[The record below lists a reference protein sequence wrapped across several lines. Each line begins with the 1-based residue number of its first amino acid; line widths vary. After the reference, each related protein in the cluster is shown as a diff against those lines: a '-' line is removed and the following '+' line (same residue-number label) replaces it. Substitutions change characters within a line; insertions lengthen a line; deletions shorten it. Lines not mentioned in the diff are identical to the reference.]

1 MADGASK
8 VVATLSKEPARL
20 SAMLVGLPPAVPG
33 LLVVCIALLALQ
45 PAAYSPGYLSIIL
58 RQTAPLGLLALGQSL
73 VIMNRSLDLSVGGV
87 IALVNVVLASSL
99 LSGGPGWLTIAAPLA
114 IGAAIGLANGLLVAR
129 IRASAVIATLGVGLV
144 LSGISLV
151 LSQGAPGG
159 SVQSGLSAFARLRI
173 AGIPSAVLLWLLLT
187 VMVAAALRFTI
198 WGLSTYAYGN
208 APRVARLS
216 GLPTAGIL
224 ILSHMLSGLCAG
236 LAGLML
242 TGYIGTG
249 TLHLGEDLVLGSI
262 AAAIL
267 GGVSFAGGR
276 GGPLGVAAG
285 ALLITLLSATLTILG
300 VGASGKLIVT
310 GVVVAGA
317 AILARRR

>member
-1 MADGASK
+1 MTGVGSKAAGAGSGRP
-8 VVATLSKEPARL
+8 VAALLLA
-20 SAMLVGLPPAVPG
+20 APPAVPG
-33 LLVVCIALLALQ
+33 LALVLAALLVLQ
-45 PAAYSPGYLSIIL
+45 PAALSPEYMSILL
-58 RQTAPLGLLALGQSL
+58 RQAAPLGLLALGQSL
-73 VIMNRSLDLSVGGV
+73 AIMNRSLDLSVGGV

-99 LSGGPGWLTIAAPLA
+99 VSGGPGWVTIAAPLA
-114 IGAAIGLANGLLVAR
+114 IGATVGLANGFLVAK
-129 IRASAVIATLGVGLV
+129 IRASAVIATLGVGLA
-144 LSGISLV
+144 LSGLSLV

-159 SVQSGLSAFARLRI
+159 SVLSGLTDFARLRL
-173 AGIPSAVLLWLLLT
+173 AGIPSAALIWLLLT
-187 VMVAAALRFTI
+187 ALAAAALRFTS

-216 GLPTAGIL
+216 GLPTVRIL
-224 ILSHMLSGLCAG
+224 VLGHVLSGLCAG

-249 TLHLGEDLVLGSI
+249 TLHLGQDLVLASI

-285 ALLITLLSATLTILG
+285 ALLIILLGAALTILG

-310 GVVVAGA
+310 GAVVAGA
-317 AILARRR
+317 AILARRA